1 MTTGKHILAIN
12 NEPDMLRL
20 FAKLLEDAGYRVTTR
35 RYAERGVD
43 AIAEIAPDLIVL
55 DYMWPSEDEG
65 WTLLQM
71 LKASPKTAK
80 IPIVLCTG
88 AKRQVD
94 ELAGRLVEMHIAVVL
109 KPFEIDELL
118 VKVAEGLGGRA
129 N

>member
-12 NEPDMLRL
+12 NEPDMLAL
-20 FAKLLEDAGYRVTTR
+20 FAELLEDEGYRVTTR

-94 ELAGRLVEMHIAVVL
+94 ELAGRLVELHIAVVL

-118 VKVAEGLGGRA
+118 VKVAEGLGG
-129 N
+129 